1 MRDIML
7 ILHFVGL
14 AMGLGTSFAFM
25 LLGMA
30 ASKMEKEEGRKFSD
44 KTEVISRMGHIGLA
58 LLIITG
64 IVLMNPYWAVLS
76 SMPLLVAKLVLVVV
90 LAVLIGIIGVN
101 ARKAKETKED
111 KYYQRIQV
119 LGKLSFLTA
128 VAIVVLAVYNFH

>member
-25 LLGMA
+25 FLGMA
-30 ASKMEKEEGRKFSD
+30 ASKMEKEEGRQFSD
-44 KTEVISRMGHIGLA
+44 KTAVISRMGHIGLA